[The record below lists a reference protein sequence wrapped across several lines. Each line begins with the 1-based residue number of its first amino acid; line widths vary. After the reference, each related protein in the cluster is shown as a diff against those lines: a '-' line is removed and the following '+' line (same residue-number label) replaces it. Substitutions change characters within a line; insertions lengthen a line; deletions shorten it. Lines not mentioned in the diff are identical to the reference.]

1 MNHSEASVLI
11 PIAVRLSVR
20 PGPILRQK
28 PSMKMKQALIV
39 LALIPLM
46 TSGCLLLSG
55 RCIYELRGVVATGQ
69 FIQAVG
75 DTVSAEVN
83 IGEQRDSDPNKTMSW
98 IIRGPAIKGRVQSIK
113 LVDETN
119 PTVALYTFPV
129 SVSEFPALSNGAVSQ
144 NEGANLN
151 GLFDV
156 LAGSRGIIV
165 ITTDIPGRATI
176 QFRLNVTSES
186 DWNRPYCS

>member
-1 MNHSEASVLI
+1 MKLNGVLF
-11 PIAVRLSVR
+11 A
-20 PGPILRQK
+20 
-28 PSMKMKQALIV
+28 
-39 LALIPLM
+39 LALVPASS
-46 TSGCLLLSG
+46 TGCLLLSG
-55 RCIYELRGVVATGQ
+55 RCIYELRGVVAAGQ
-69 FIQAVG
+69 VIQSPA

-83 IGEQRDSDPNKTMSW
+83 LGEQRDSDPNKTMSW
-98 IIRGPAIKGRVQSIK
+98 MIRGSAIKGRVQSIT
-113 LVDETN
+113 LRDESN
-119 PTVALYTFPV
+119 PTVVLYDFPV
-129 SVSEFPALSNGAVSQ
+129 PVTEFPTLSNGAVSQ

-176 QFRLNVTSES
+176 QLRLNVTSKS